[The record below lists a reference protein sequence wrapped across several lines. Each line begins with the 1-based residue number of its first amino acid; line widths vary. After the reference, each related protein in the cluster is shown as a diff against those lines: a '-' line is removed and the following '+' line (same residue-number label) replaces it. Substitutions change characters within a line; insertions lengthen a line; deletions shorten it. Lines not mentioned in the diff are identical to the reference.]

1 MSRAIYFIVP
11 AGRGSKLSFPECA
24 QSLEP
29 MKFTTICLIKFLK
42 KPNKTSQGWDFG
54 CKRTINIISR
64 ILVFF
69 MTDKKYILSLDLG
82 TTGNRAILFDRQGD
96 VVGQDYKELTQ
107 YYPQPGWLEHDA
119 IEIWQDVK
127 EGIQQVISKNQ
138 AKVQEIAAVGLTVQ
152 RETCLLWDKTTG
164 IPLHRAI
171 VWQDRRTA
179 DRCDRLKA
187 EGKAELVQ
195 QKTGLVLDAYFSATK
210 LSWLIDWVKQNKP
223 DTNWDNVIAGTVD
236 SWALWNLTNRQV
248 HATDISNA
256 SRTMLMNLDTGN
268 WDDSLLELF
277 GIPRQIM
284 PEIRPSM
291 GIFGKTSPDILGEE
305 IPVAAIF
312 GDQQASLFAHG
323 CDRPGLLKCTYG
335 TGCFLVAQTG
345 TQVTRSNNQL
355 LSTVAWSTPSQ
366 TNYALEG
373 AIFTTGAAIQWLRD
387 GVKLISSAAETDAL
401 CRQVDS
407 TNGVYFVPALSGL
420 GAPHWD
426 MKARGAFLG
435 LTGGVQREHMVRAV
449 LEAIAYQVKE
459 VVEAVNKDS
468 VEPVSLLKIDGGAA
482 QNNFLMQ
489 FQADAL
495 GVPLERPVV
504 LDATAQGAAFGAGLA
519 VGFWDDYNKL
529 ISDRKVDKVF
539 EPGSGQS
546 QAQDN
551 FAMWSKAVTRAK
563 NWID

>member
-1 MSRAIYFIVP
+1 
-11 AGRGSKLSFPECA
+11 
-24 QSLEP
+24 
-29 MKFTTICLIKFLK
+29 
-42 KPNKTSQGWDFG
+42 
-54 CKRTINIISR
+54 
-64 ILVFF
+64 

-82 TTGNRAILFDRQGD
+82 TTGNRAILFDRQGN
-96 VVGQDYKELTQ
+96 VVGQAYKELTQ

-119 IEIWQDVK
+119 TEIWQDVQESIK
-127 EGIQQVISKNQ
+127 QVISKNQ
-138 AKVQEIAAVGLTVQ
+138 AKVSEIAAIGLTVQ

-164 IPLHRAI
+164 VPLHKAI

-187 EGKAELVQ
+187 AGKAELVQ

-236 SWALWNLTNRQV
+236 SWALWNLSNRQV

-284 PEIRPSM
+284 PEIKPSM
-291 GIFGKTSPDILGEE
+291 GVFGKSSLDILGEE
-305 IPVAAIF
+305 IPIAAIF

-345 TQVTRSNNQL
+345 TKVTRSNNQL
-355 LSTVAWSTPSQ
+355 LSTVAWSTPGQ

-387 GVKLISSAAETDAL
+387 GMKLITSAAETDSL
-401 CRQVDS
+401 CQQVDS

-435 LTGGVQREHMVRAV
+435 LTGGVKREHMVRSV

-468 VEPVSLLKIDGGAA
+468 AAPVSLLKIDGGAA

-519 VGFWDDYNKL
+519 VGFWDNYEKL
-529 ISDRKVDKVF
+529 ISDRQVDQVF
-539 EPGSGQS
+539 EPGAGQS

-563 NWID
+563 SWIE